1 MKGETF
7 HQLTTGTSGVPGR
20 LDVDTRTKYSNFGT
34 VVGEPGLVLVIV
46 DSTDDDDR
54 CDIGRG
60 EVRGIGAIVTS
71 YKGFIYRQV
80 WEVVGNDVLV
90 QTTCHTSLSASC
102 KRSGD
107 VGEIDQEPV
116 PAQ

>member
-1 MKGETF
+1 LKGETF

-20 LDVDTRTKYSNFGT
+20 PDVDTRSKYSNPGT
-34 VVGEPGLVLVIV
+34 IVGEPGLVIVLV

-60 EVRGIGAIVTS
+60 EARGIGAIVTS
-71 YKGFIYRQV
+71 CKGFIYRQV

-90 QTTCHTSLSASC
+90 QTTCTRLLVSY